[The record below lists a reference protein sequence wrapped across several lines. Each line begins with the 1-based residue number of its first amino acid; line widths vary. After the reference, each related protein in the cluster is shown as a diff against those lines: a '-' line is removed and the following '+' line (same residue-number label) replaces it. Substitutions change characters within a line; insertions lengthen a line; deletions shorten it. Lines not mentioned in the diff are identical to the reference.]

1 VAVSITSLPDAPRE
15 EFVMTTVL
23 WFVLGGIFGSLA
35 TVTYFSNRQ
44 MKNMERMIARITKTL
59 MERGEEDGN

>member
-1 VAVSITSLPDAPRE
+1 VTVSTTSLPDAPRE
-15 EFVMTTVL
+15 EFIMTTVL

-35 TVTYFSNRQ
+35 TVAYFSNRQ